1 MRQMVNLTT
10 NKKNITEISIQ
21 NLKNIFFLCCHN
33 DKELPTVGKTSDVAG
48 AQPSGSSNDT
58 NIRNFSPF
66 SV

>member
-1 MRQMVNLTT
+1 M
-10 NKKNITEISIQ
+10 Q

-33 DKELPTVGKTSDVAG
+33 DKELPTVGKTADVAG